1 MGTNDKDY
9 FDWLADLSSG
19 GRGFYDLNG
28 DGHIDPFE
36 GALMLSDMEEERRE
50 VERKSGT
57 APYLSGTSE
66 EDDDWEFEQELDED
80 PYLFDSSE
88 EKEDFW
94 GGHEAAPPSGSQ
106 PQGCGCFLASGWF
119 WLFFILWELLNMY
132 AKWKY

>member
-66 EDDDWEFEQELDED
+66 E
-80 PYLFDSSE
+80 
-88 EKEDFW
+88 KEDFW
-94 GGHEAAPPSGSQ
+94 GRHEAAPPSGSQ